1 MSTGLSTAFIQLF
14 DAEVKQAYQGSAV
27 LNNVCRMRTGVV
39 GSTANFPNVGKGQ
52 ATVRTPQTD
61 VTPLNTSFG
70 TTSVS
75 LTDYNASEYSDI
87 FNQQKVNFD
96 ERRELAQ
103 VVGNA
108 IGRRQD
114 QVIIDALSSASAGT
128 TVANTVVTTGSA
140 TASDLNVGKIL
151 SAKKA
156 LDAKNV
162 PPTDRHLIIHANN
175 LSALLGDERAVSGD
189 YQNLRA
195 LVAGQINTF
204 LGFTVHMIGDRDE
217 GGLAIDGSNDRICYA
232 FHKMA
237 VACAVG
243 IAPKTEVNYIPEK
256 TSFLVTS
263 MLSMGASV
271 IDTDGLVDV
280 TCRES

>member
-61 VTPLNTSFG
+61 VVPLNTSFG

-114 QVIIDALSSASAGT
+114 QIIIDALSSASAGS
-128 TVANTVVTTGSA
+128 TVANTVRTSGSG
-140 TASDLNVGKIL
+140 ASDLDVAKIL
-151 SAKKA
+151 AGKKA

-175 LSALLGDERAVSGD
+175 LSNLLTDERAVSAD
-189 YQNLRA
+189 YQQLKA

-217 GGLAIDGSNDRICYA
+217 GGLAIDGSSDRICYA

>member
-114 QVIIDALSSASAGT
+114 QVIIDALSSASAGS
-128 TVANTVVTTGSA
+128 TVANTVRTSGSG
-140 TASDLNVGKIL
+140 ASDLDVAKIL
-151 SAKKA
+151 GAKKA

-162 PPTDRHLIIHANN
+162 PPQDRHLIIHANN
-175 LSALLGDERAVSGD
+175 LSNLLTDERAVSAD
-189 YQNLRA
+189 YQQLKA
-195 LVAGQINTF
+195 LVAGQINSF

-217 GGLAIDGSNDRICYA
+217 GGLAIDGSSDRICYA

>member
-114 QVIIDALSSASAGT
+114 QVIIDALSSASAGS
-128 TVANTVVTTGSA
+128 TVANTVRTSGSG
-140 TASDLNVGKIL
+140 ASDLDVAKIL
-151 SAKKA
+151 AGKKA

-175 LSALLGDERAVSGD
+175 LSNLLTDERAVSAD
-189 YQNLRA
+189 YQQLKA

-217 GGLAIDGSNDRICYA
+217 GGLAIDGSSDRICYA

-271 IDTDGLVDV
+271 IDTDGLVDI

>member
-61 VTPLNTSFG
+61 VVALNTSFG

-75 LTDYNASEYSDI
+75 LTDYSASEYTDI

-114 QVIIDALSSASAGT
+114 QIIIDALSSASAGS
-128 TVANTVVTTGSA
+128 TVANTVRTTGSG
-140 TASDLNVGKIL
+140 ASDLDVAKIL

-156 LDAKNV
+156 LDSKNV

-175 LSALLGDERAVSGD
+175 LSNLLTDERAISGD
-189 YQNLRA
+189 YQQLKA
-195 LVAGQINTF
+195 LVAGEISTF
-204 LGFTVHMIGDRDE
+204 LGFSVHMLGDRDE
-217 GGLAIDGSNDRICYA
+217 GGLAIDGSSDRICYA

-271 IDTDGLVDV
+271 IDTDGLVDI